1 MIYKLT
7 KNRMPDENSNPLW
20 STQISQ
26 DNQPEMNQS
35 WDDFVFDFWDWELED
50 VKNTDEID
58 TQDIDAEN
66 ELEKPNSDSEWLSL
80 DFNQNNSSDNKEWDN
95 SEEEVNI
102 QDLDKEENNVDND
115 FDISLNKNDVSENEE
130 MEISMEDDNVE
141 LDTEKLIDDES
152 INENVSEDTNN
163 QEMTE
168 SDWQP
173 ENDFVISLDEDTG
186 TIMDEEIN
194 REEKIDDKS
203 TNQES
208 SLSLNIEN
216 NDITE
221 DEYWTDKNG
230 VEINDINLWETNNMV
245 EEHNIQEENMN
256 IVNEKSS
263 EVWDENQEFNSY
275 NENVSD
281 DFMQED
287 TSKIAEM
294 FEEDSIRENQEI
306 LTSEENQDE
315 NLDFV
320 TDYNPEELH
329 QNGGDSESIEQ
340 SNENHD
346 VILENE
352 VSELWG
358 NADSDTGNVIGDSNV
373 LSEQDKISDEDYA
386 YNSSQIWVE
395 SEMESSV
402 VENPSNVETVHD
414 SLSKNNNTEWV
425 VNTVENVINL
435 ENTNNS
441 EINTVE
447 NVNVEEINNIEP
459 QDNPITNNVEE
470 PKMET
475 TNEINNEN
483 INKSEN
489 QEVLST
495 LSLDQILDS
504 ELTNN
509 LQSIDNEN
517 PVKIANNI
525 WILSNKKVTIIV
537 GFWLFVLIWLVAV
550 LAFPSKS
557 SERQEWEVVQQTWTI
572 TEIEEPT
579 THSAAPEDPLENPGT
594 ATGSVAWSDV
604 EFPEP
609 DWGDPKEDPQT
620 NPKEDPLE
628 DPEPYVCN
636 DDSCLEEPEEPIE
649 IEDTLTLGDIMPTIS
664 EFRSQAEKYS
674 AQWYNLKDKQLIKY
688 AIQAI
693 HLCDAYQNQIEWWE
707 WLDQESFDTYK
718 TKIKSLISKIEKY
731 VGIDDDVQTFV
742 QSDFDEEYG
751 HEWKQEYLDYIY
763 ERDSSSF

>member
-1 MIYKLT
+1 
-7 KNRMPDENSNPLW
+7 MPDENSNPVW
-20 STQISQ
+20 TTQISQ
-26 DNQPEMNQS
+26 DKQPVMDQS
-35 WDDFVFDFWDWELED
+35 WDDFVFDFLDWELEN
-50 VKNTDEID
+50 VKNTDEKD
-58 TQDIDAEN
+58 TQEINTEN
-66 ELEKPNSDSEWLSL
+66 ELENPNEDSEWLSL
-80 DFNQNNSSDNKEWDN
+80 DFDQDNISDNKEWDN
-95 SEEEVNI
+95 GEKEVNI
-102 QDLDKEENNVDND
+102 QDLDKEEKSVDND
-115 FDISLNKNDVSENEE
+115 FDISLDKNDISENEE
-130 MEISMEDDNVE
+130 KEISMEDDSVE
-141 LDTEKLIDDES
+141 PDTQKLIDDES
-152 INENVSEDTNN
+152 INENVSEAINN
-163 QEMTE
+163 QEIAE
-168 SDWQP
+168 SEWQT
-173 ENDFVISLDEDTG
+173 ENDFIISLDEDTG

-194 REEKIDDKS
+194 REEKIDDKNI
-203 TNQES
+203 TEDQES
-208 SLSLNIEN
+208 SLSLNMEN

-230 VEINDINLWETNNMV
+230 AEINDINIWEANNMG
-245 EEHNIQEENMN
+245 EEYNIQEENTN

-263 EVWDENQEFNSY
+263 EVIDENQEFNPY
-275 NENVSD
+275 NENISD
-281 DFMQED
+281 NFIQED

-294 FEEDSIRENQEI
+294 FGEDSTRETQESSV
-306 LTSEENQDE
+306 LEEKQNE

-320 TDYNPEELH
+320 TDYNPEEENH
-329 QNGGDSESIEQ
+329 QNGGDLESIEQ
-340 SNENHD
+340 SNENKD
-346 VILENE
+346 MILENDVNE
-352 VSELWG
+352 WWENV
-358 NADSDTGNVIGDSNV
+358 DSNIENRVEDSNV

-395 SEMESSV
+395 LEMKSPV
-402 VENPSNVETVHD
+402 VENSSNVETVHD
-414 SLSKNNNTEWV
+414 SLSKNDNTEWA

-441 EINTVE
+441 EINTSE
-447 NVNVEEINNIEP
+447 NANVEEINNIEP
-459 QDNPITNNVEE
+459 QDNPITNNVEG
-470 PKMET
+470 PKMGA
-475 TNEINNEN
+475 TNETNNEN
-483 INKSEN
+483 INKSES

-517 PVKIANNI
+517 PVKITNNT
-525 WILSNKKVTIIV
+525 WTLGSKKVTIIV

-557 SERQEWEVVQQTWTI
+557 SERQEWEVVQKTWTI

-579 THSAAPEDPLENPGT
+579 THSVAPEDPSEKPGT

-609 DWGDPKEDPQT
+609 DWEDPKQDPQT
-620 NPKEDPLE
+620 NPKENPSE
-628 DPEPYVCN
+628 EPEPYVCN
-636 DDSCLEEPEEPIE
+636 DDSCLEEPEEPVE

-688 AIQAI
+688 ATQAI
-693 HLCDAYQNQIEWWE
+693 HLCDAYQTQIEWWE

-763 ERDSSSF
+763 DRDSSSF

>member
-1 MIYKLT
+1 
-7 KNRMPDENSNPLW
+7 MPDENSNPVW
-20 STQISQ
+20 TTQISQ
-26 DNQPEMNQS
+26 DKQPVMDQS
-35 WDDFVFDFWDWELED
+35 WDDFVFDFWDWELEN
-50 VKNTDEID
+50 VKNTDEKD
-58 TQDIDAEN
+58 TQEINTEN
-66 ELEKPNSDSEWLSL
+66 ELENPNEDSEWLSL
-80 DFNQNNSSDNKEWDN
+80 DFDQDNISDNKEWDN
-95 SEEEVNI
+95 GEKEVNI
-102 QDLDKEENNVDND
+102 QDLDKEEKSVDND
-115 FDISLNKNDVSENEE
+115 FDISLDKNDISENEE
-130 MEISMEDDNVE
+130 KEISMEDDSVE
-141 LDTEKLIDDES
+141 PDTQKLIDDES
-152 INENVSEDTNN
+152 INENVSEAINN
-163 QEMTE
+163 QEIAE
-168 SDWQP
+168 SEWQS
-173 ENDFVISLDEDTG
+173 ENDFIISLDEDTG

-194 REEKIDDKS
+194 REEKIDDKNI
-203 TNQES
+203 TEDQES
-208 SLSLNIEN
+208 SLSLNMEN

-230 VEINDINLWETNNMV
+230 AEINDINIWEANNMG
-245 EEHNIQEENMN
+245 EEYNIQEENTN

-263 EVWDENQEFNSY
+263 EVIDENQEFNPY
-275 NENVSD
+275 NENISD
-281 DFMQED
+281 NFIQED

-294 FEEDSIRENQEI
+294 FGEDSTRETQESSV
-306 LTSEENQDE
+306 LEEKQNE

-320 TDYNPEELH
+320 TDYNPEEENH
-329 QNGGDSESIEQ
+329 QNGGDLESIEQ
-340 SNENHD
+340 SNENKD
-346 VILENE
+346 MILENDVNE
-352 VSELWG
+352 WWENV
-358 NADSDTGNVIGDSNV
+358 DSNIENRVEDSNV

-395 SEMESSV
+395 LEMKSPV
-402 VENPSNVETVHD
+402 VENSSNVETVHD
-414 SLSKNNNTEWV
+414 SLSKNDNTEWA

-441 EINTVE
+441 EINTSE
-447 NVNVEEINNIEP
+447 NANVEEINNIEP
-459 QDNPITNNVEE
+459 QDNPITNNVEG
-470 PKMET
+470 PKMGA
-475 TNEINNEN
+475 TNETNNEN
-483 INKSEN
+483 INKSES

-517 PVKIANNI
+517 PVKITNNT
-525 WILSNKKVTIIV
+525 WTLGSKKVTIIV

-557 SERQEWEVVQQTWTI
+557 SERQEWEVVQKTWTI

-579 THSAAPEDPLENPGT
+579 THSVAPEDPSEKPGT

-609 DWGDPKEDPQT
+609 DWEDPKQDPQT
-620 NPKEDPLE
+620 NPKENPSE
-628 DPEPYVCN
+628 EPEPYVCN
-636 DDSCLEEPEEPIE
+636 DDSCLEEPEEPVE

-688 AIQAI
+688 ATQAI
-693 HLCDAYQNQIEWWE
+693 HLCDAYQTQIEWWE

-763 ERDSSSF
+763 DRDSSSF